1 MRNPT
6 PIYYKMCVGTLVPEI
21 KIMIDLAVGLVSGYY
36 LNLFVVITQ
45 CCMGLVVVAGV

>member
-6 PIYYKMCVGTLVPEI
+6 TIYYKMCVGTLVPEI
-21 KIMIDLAVGLVSGYY
+21 KIMIDLAVGLVSGYN

-45 CCMGLVVVAGV
+45 SCLVVVVCSV

>member
-6 PIYYKMCVGTLVPEI
+6 KIYYKMCVGTLVPEI
-21 KIMIDLAVGLVSGYY
+21 KIMIDLAVGLVSGYN

-45 CCMGLVVVAGV
+45 SCLVVVVCSV